1 MVEIL
6 CVYQKY
12 KISKGASNQP
22 SQDSRHRLTLDDI
35 ERPYFSKINNFN
47 SKR

>member
-6 CVYQKY
+6 SVYQKY

-22 SQDSRHRLTLDDI
+22 SQDSRHRLTIDDI
-35 ERPYFSKINNFN
+35 ERPYFSKINNLKL
-47 SKR
+47 KR